1 MTRWLVVLGFGLGL
15 VGCSG
20 AQGGTYCQSGS
31 KYGTQCYS
39 LADIQSP
46 PGQPPPPPT
55 PPGESV
61 PSRR

>member
-39 LADIQSP
+39 MADIQSP
-46 PGQPPPPPT
+46 PGQRPPPADA
-55 PPGESV
+55 PGDYTA
-61 PSRR
+61 PRR